1 MVLVCGGHTTRTGVA
16 LIITTCQYIN
26 SLKIMVL
33 VCQGYPTRTG
43 VALISWLQYS
53 LAPHNGLVWPA
64 SPNRIIVALMLFW
77 LLEQPSWNLRLNNE
91 SSKVLDQNQYFKWC
105 DCFGQNLSPPFKSS
119 SSNLKSYGVDG
130 CCCCSRSAGIW
141 ELSVIN
147 NLWPVPLQNEA
158 ERMETRLGESK
169 LHKFEPWTGSW
180 PAQVLR
186 CDEEYFKC
194 STIKSKR
201 AIMINITWL
210 FNIYV
215 YMMFYKAGIK
225 GKWSAPSVSALNH
238 K

>member
-1 MVLVCGGHTTRTGVA
+1 
-16 LIITTCQYIN
+16 
-26 SLKIMVL
+26 
-33 VCQGYPTRTG
+33 
-43 VALISWLQYS
+43 
-53 LAPHNGLVWPA
+53 
-64 SPNRIIVALMLFW
+64 MLFW
-77 LLEQPSWNLRLNNE
+77 LLEQPSWNLRQNNE

-194 STIKSKR
+194 NAAQSNQKGRLWSTLPDCS
-201 AIMINITWL
+201 T
-210 FNIYV
+210 
-215 YMMFYKAGIK
+215 YMYIWCFTKLELKVNGPPPQ
-225 GKWSAPSVSALNH
+225 SLH
-238 K
+238 